1 MNDSLNATTTSTQ
14 PSPNSSLIDSG
25 HVEGT
30 AVYDPSGKH
39 IGSIKRLVIEK
50 VSGRVVYAV
59 ATFGGFLGLGG
70 NDYTI
75 PWNSLEFDTNL
86 NGYRTDITEDQI
98 RGAPAF
104 GRDDDWDSG
113 PDRER
118 ERSFNDYYESPYY
131 WR

>member
-1 MNDSLNATTTSTQ
+1 MNDSFNGTTVTQ

-39 IGSIKRLVIEK
+39 VGSIKRLVIEK

-75 PWNSLEFDTNL
+75 PWSTLEYDTNL

-98 RGAPAF
+98 REAPAF
-104 GRDDDWDSG
+104 GRDGDWSLG
-113 PDRER
+113 PDRDR
-118 ERSFNDYYESPYY
+118 ERSFNDCYQSPYY